1 MSGWIKLHRSITDH
15 WLYTEKRVYS
25 RFEAWN
31 DILLTVNYS
40 DAKTIIK
47 GKMYTIKRGE
57 SILSLESWA
66 KRWNWDKSK
75 VRRFFSLLQT
85 DAMIVVKGDS
95 ITTHLIV
102 CKYDSYQGDRHADET
117 QKKHKRNADDIQT
130 TPIEEEEE
138 YKKNKEEKEILFE
151 RFWDLYDKKVGDKDK
166 IKSKFDNLK
175 GSEIE
180 LIFIHIPKYKIA
192 RPDKK
197 YRKDP
202 SAYLNQKSWNDEII
216 GAGNIPN
223 NEPHW
228 KSFAR

>member
-57 SILSLESWA
+57 SILSLESWS

-117 QKKHKRNADDIQT
+117 PTKRKRNADDIQT
-130 TPIEEEEE
+130 TSIEEEEE
-138 YKKNKEEKEILFE
+138 RKNNKEEKEIPSFDVFFNYVKTLKSYNQKL
-151 RFWDLYDKKVGDKDK
+151 DYAIKVKYNNWVDNEWKDGHDNEIINWKNK
-166 IKSKFDNLK
+166 IMNTMSYMKI
-175 GSEIE
+175 IE
-180 LIFIHIPKYKIA
+180 NPNKPH
-192 RPDKK
+192 
-197 YRKDP
+197 
-202 SAYLNQKSWNDEII
+202 YLNSL
-216 GAGNIPN
+216 P
-223 NEPHW
+223 
-228 KSFAR
+228 R

>member
-57 SILSLESWA
+57 SILSLESWS

-85 DAMIVVKGDS
+85 ETGEPVTESFEEIADEFPEAVIRDIIKS
-95 ITTHLIV
+95 IDEAIRP
-102 CKYDSYQGDRHADET
+102 SYQDA
-117 QKKHKRNADDIQT
+117 
-130 TPIEEEEE
+130 
-138 YKKNKEEKEILFE
+138 KKN
-151 RFWDLYDKKVGDKDK
+151 
-166 IKSKFDNLK
+166 
-175 GSEIE
+175 
-180 LIFIHIPKYKIA
+180 
-192 RPDKK
+192 
-197 YRKDP
+197 
-202 SAYLNQKSWNDEII
+202 
-216 GAGNIPN
+216 
-223 NEPHW
+223 
-228 KSFAR
+228 